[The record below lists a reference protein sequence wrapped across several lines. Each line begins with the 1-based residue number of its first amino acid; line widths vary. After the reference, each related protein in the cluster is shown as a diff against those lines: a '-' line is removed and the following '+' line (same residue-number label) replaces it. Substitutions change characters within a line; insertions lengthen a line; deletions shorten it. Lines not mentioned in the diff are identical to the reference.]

1 MINGYEKIK
10 NGLPKLLGM
19 EDEKEVTITIIRN
32 ELLEQGIIADITID
46 ENTGKINI
54 NEILS
59 SKNSNGKK
67 EEQEPQKR
75 DDKKE
80 NNETKKSN
88 EKNKNPKNNNN
99 KPTESD
105 FPHNENQEDE
115 ISTSESDTSIGSNI
129 DLIYENGKK
138 FSIISMLRKHM

>member
-1 MINGYEKIK
+1 
-10 NGLPKLLGM
+10 
-19 EDEKEVTITIIRN
+19 
-32 ELLEQGIIADITID
+32 
-46 ENTGKINI
+46 
-54 NEILS
+54 
-59 SKNSNGKK
+59 

-88 EKNKNPKNNNN
+88 EKNKNPKNNN